1 MLLDDHVVEER
12 LSVWQKKKVRTY
24 VVNGRSK
31 VSSRRSIA
39 GALAI
44 AKPYERIELV
54 GGEYFETI
62 SINIPLE
69 IVAAEGE
76 DPRIFSRGPCLTI
89 TQDVEVYF
97 EHVEFVSKGKSK
109 LDSAVALMNGK
120 SVFFRCKMN
129 SILIGGVARPV
140 LEQCTITESY
150 NGYGIQIGGAG
161 GAEIH
166 HCTIHTHSAACV
178 EIDTKGVVLLKSCT
192 IRQPSNGGHAVK
204 VHATQSGFDD
214 KIPVENLACKKVSI
228 SKCRIY
234 VTSEIFRPK
243 EREWM
248 VTEKLIGLP
257 SCVLVSRGACPVFT
271 YNEILE
277 GFIGVTFESAGATV
291 LEGNSIYNQKSCG
304 I

>member
-44 AKPYERIELV
+44 ARPYERIELV

-140 LEQCTITESY
+140 LDQCTITESY

-192 IRQPSNGGHAVK
+192 IRQPSNGGHAV
-204 VHATQSGFDD
+204 
-214 KIPVENLACKKVSI
+214 
-228 SKCRIY
+228 
-234 VTSEIFRPK
+234 
-243 EREWM
+243 
-248 VTEKLIGLP
+248 
-257 SCVLVSRGACPVFT
+257 
-271 YNEILE
+271 
-277 GFIGVTFESAGATV
+277 
-291 LEGNSIYNQKSCG
+291 
-304 I
+304 